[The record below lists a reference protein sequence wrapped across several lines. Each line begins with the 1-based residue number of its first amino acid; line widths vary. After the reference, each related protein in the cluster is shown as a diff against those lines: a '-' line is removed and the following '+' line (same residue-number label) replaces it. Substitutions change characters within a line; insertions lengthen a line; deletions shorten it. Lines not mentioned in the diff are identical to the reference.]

1 MKAWRALGVLAAL
14 IASALLAGCPGIPND
29 DRYQTHDGGR
39 SNTRAQAP
47 AERQEK
53 SSALVPVL
61 AVLAS
66 LLVSGC
72 PGIPNDGRSKPMPG
86 ASGRATLPSTTGQSS
101 AKPPKGAKTCG

>member
-1 MKAWRALGVLAAL
+1 MKASRVLGALAAL
-14 IASALLAGCPGIPND
+14 VAAGMLAGCPGIPND

-61 AVLAS
+61 VVLAS
-66 LLVSGC
+66 LLVGGC
-72 PGIPNDGRSKPMPG
+72 PGIPNDGRYQTHG
-86 ASGRATLPSTTGQSS
+86 GGWDNFRAEAAIIRSS
-101 AKPPKGAKTCG
+101 